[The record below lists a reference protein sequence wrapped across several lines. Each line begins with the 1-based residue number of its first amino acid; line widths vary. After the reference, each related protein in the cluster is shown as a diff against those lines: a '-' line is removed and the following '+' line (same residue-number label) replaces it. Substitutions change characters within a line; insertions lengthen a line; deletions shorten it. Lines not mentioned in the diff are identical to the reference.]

1 MKVTV
6 NLQDV
11 SNQLTK
17 NYGDKG
23 SCVLGY
29 ELKLDG
35 IQVVS
40 QPAQGSSTCDYVY
53 CVLKAIMIA
62 SGIDADRITIAY
74 GSMD

>member
-11 SNQLTK
+11 SSQLTK
-17 NYGDKG
+17 KYGDKG

-29 ELKLDG
+29 KLKLDG
-35 IQVVS
+35 IPVVS

-53 CVLKAIMIA
+53 GVLKAIMIA
-62 SGIDADRITIAY
+62 SGIDADRITIDY